1 MKIVKTTFLLSA
13 LADDATDAVTDIET
27 ESI

>member
-13 LADDATDAVTDIET
+13 LADDPTDAVTDIET